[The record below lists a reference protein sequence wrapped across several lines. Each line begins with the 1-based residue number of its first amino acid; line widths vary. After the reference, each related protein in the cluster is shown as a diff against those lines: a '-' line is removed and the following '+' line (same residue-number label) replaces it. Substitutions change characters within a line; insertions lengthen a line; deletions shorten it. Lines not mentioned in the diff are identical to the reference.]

1 MYHTHFGLTQA
12 PFKITP
18 NTDFFFA
25 GGERGAILDA
35 LLYAIGHGE
44 GIVKVTG
51 EVGSGKTMLCR
62 MLQTRLPDSIETVYL
77 ANPNVSP
84 EDILHAI
91 AFELQLPISP
101 QSSRLE
107 VMQALQEHLL
117 ARHAQGKQVVVFV
130 EEAQGM
136 PLATLEE
143 IRLLSN
149 LETQHDKLLQIVL
162 FGQPELNQNISQT
175 HIRQLKERITHSFDL
190 PPLRVDDIREYLMFR
205 LRTAGYRGPDLFGA
219 AVVRYIARASQGL
232 TRRVNIIAD
241 KTLLAAFADQ
251 SHNIALKH
259 VRAAVRD
266 SEFSDSNTW
275 WPLPGALRTWMTL
288 GLVIVLIFMFA
299 MLSPYFSSAPN
310 RPLRVAQAPAPQ
322 QPAVSRSVP
331 AIPIAAIPARA
342 DLLDTRLAAT
352 QTWLAQQPSNTF
364 SIQMLGSNNPE
375 ELRSALV
382 EIGRAIE
389 MDQVFVYRTTAH
401 GKPSLTVL
409 AGSYPNRNEASKA
422 LAALPAALKR
432 YQPYLRSVQGIRAE
446 IGQAR
451 PSSP

>member
-1 MYHTHFGLTQA
+1 MT
-12 PFKITP
+12 I
-18 NTDFFFA
+18 
-25 GGERGAILDA
+25 R
-35 LLYAIGHGE
+35 
-44 GIVKVTG
+44 
-51 EVGSGKTMLCR
+51 
-62 MLQTRLPDSIETVYL
+62 
-77 ANPNVSP
+77 
-84 EDILHAI
+84 
-91 AFELQLPISP
+91 
-101 QSSRLE
+101 
-107 VMQALQEHLL
+107 
-117 ARHAQGKQVVVFV
+117 FV

-149 LETQHDKLLQIVL
+149 LETQHDKLLQIML

-275 WPLPGALRTWMTL
+275 WPLSSALRTWMTL

-299 MLSPYFSSAPN
+299 TLSPYFSSAPK
-310 RPLRVAQAPAPQ
+310 RPLRVAQAPVPSPQ
-322 QPAVSRSVP
+322 QPAVPRSEPV
-331 AIPIAAIPARA
+331 APIAAIPART
-342 DLLDTRLAAT
+342 DILDTRLAAT

>member
-1 MYHTHFGLTQA
+1 
-12 PFKITP
+12 
-18 NTDFFFA
+18 
-25 GGERGAILDA
+25 
-35 LLYAIGHGE
+35 
-44 GIVKVTG
+44 
-51 EVGSGKTMLCR
+51 
-62 MLQTRLPDSIETVYL
+62 
-77 ANPNVSP
+77 
-84 EDILHAI
+84 
-91 AFELQLPISP
+91 
-101 QSSRLE
+101 
-107 VMQALQEHLL
+107 
-117 ARHAQGKQVVVFV
+117 
-130 EEAQGM
+130 
-136 PLATLEE
+136 
-143 IRLLSN
+143 
-149 LETQHDKLLQIVL
+149 LQIVL

-175 HIRQLKERITHSFDL
+175 HIRQLKERITHRFDL

-266 SEFSDSNTW
+266 SEFSNSNKW
-275 WPLPGALRTWMTL
+275 WLLTGALRTWIAL

-299 MLSPYFSSAPN
+299 MLSPYFSSATK

-322 QPAVSRSVP
+322 QPTVPRSEPV
-331 AIPIAAIPARA
+331 APIAAIPART

-409 AGSYPNRNEASKA
+409 AGSYPNRNEAGKA
-422 LAALPAALKR
+422 LAALPATLKR

>member
-190 PPLRVDDIREYLMFR
+190 PPLRVNDIREYLMFR

-275 WPLPGALRTWMTL
+275 WPLTGALRP
-288 GLVIVLIFMFA
+288 VL
-299 MLSPYFSSAPN
+299 
-310 RPLRVAQAPAPQ
+310 RR
-322 QPAVSRSVP
+322 
-331 AIPIAAIPARA
+331 
-342 DLLDTRLAAT
+342 
-352 QTWLAQQPSNTF
+352 
-364 SIQMLGSNNPE
+364 
-375 ELRSALV
+375 
-382 EIGRAIE
+382 
-389 MDQVFVYRTTAH
+389 
-401 GKPSLTVL
+401 
-409 AGSYPNRNEASKA
+409 
-422 LAALPAALKR
+422 
-432 YQPYLRSVQGIRAE
+432 
-446 IGQAR
+446 
-451 PSSP
+451 